1 MYRCWYGSWGRLLAV
16 VSRSGIADAGTV
28 LPRSLLLPS
37 RTGCSVAISG
47 DGSTWTVLNAA
58 AELPWQLA
66 SSALHPSTGT
76 RESPFAAIVLTDAE
90 LDHVLGLLMLRQAAT
105 LTVAATATMRSLL
118 ECSGIVRLLGGYLQV
133 TWREITAG
141 AEFPLHPA
149 CPTGVLMRAIAVGAG
164 KQPSYAG
171 ADPASADATI
181 GLVVSDPSGG
191 SLLYAPCVPELTGE
205 LLDACRSCSL
215 ILLDGTFFSDDELAE
230 LGEHRTARRLRHLPV
245 DGPDGSLVRLEPGF
259 CSRVVYT
266 HLNNTNPLLD
276 EGSAASDRVRRA
288 GAAVAIDGA
297 EYEL

>member
-1 MYRCWYGSWGRLLAV
+1 MLVRVLGSAAGGGVPQWNCGCRYCAAALAV
-16 VSRSGIADAGTV
+16 PALA
-28 LPRSLLLPS
+28 

-66 SSALHPSTGT
+66 SSAALHPSRGT

-90 LDHVLGLLMLRQAAT
+90 LDHVLGLLTLRQAAT
-105 LTVAATATMRSLL
+105 LTVAATATVRSLL

-133 TWREITAG
+133 TWREIAAG

-171 ADPASADATI
+171 ADPAPTDATI

-230 LGEHRTARRLRHLPV
+230 LGGQATARRLGHLSV

-259 CSRVVYT
+259 RSRVVYT